1 VAVKFGCSNK
11 GLKMFKRFAAVA
23 ALTVC
28 VANAASA
35 AESIITLAQGAICKT
50 IRSNDEYASSRCL
63 GPNGYAVSIFDEGNV
78 NAVGFGRW
86 GREDAVGDGNLSWCG
101 GTPWLGSRIEWRMTD
116 GQPYAALVDT
126 WRRLDCNDKSI
137 EEILVAKVTPSGS
150 CLIGLVNARTSNA
163 LDVARKLADST
174 GKNFRCNQDKPII
187 AAGAPL
193 SNELDGRIGP
203 REALDHNGSLMM
215 LTRSNDGDVDI
226 KYWTPREGL
235 PVTPGTL
242 LFHGRADSAGRLTGT
257 AYTFKPGCAPASYT
271 VHGERKDGALE
282 LTGAAPQRS
291 RSSCAITAITTNGSN
306 SRLIFNHEAIADF

>member
-1 VAVKFGCSNK
+1 
-11 GLKMFKRFAAVA
+11 MFKMLVAVA

-28 VANAASA
+28 VSNAPSA
-35 AESIITLAQGAICKT
+35 AESIITPAQGAICKT
-50 IRSNDEYASSRCL
+50 IRSNDEFASSRCL
-63 GPNGYAVSIFDEGNV
+63 GPNGYEVSIFDEGNI
-78 NAVGFGRW
+78 NSLGFGRW
-86 GREDAVGDGNLSWCG
+86 GREDAVGDRNLTWCG
-101 GTPWLGSRIEWRMTD
+101 ANPWLGSRIEWRMTD

-126 WRRLDCNDKSI
+126 WRRLDCNDKSF

-174 GKNFRCNQDKPII
+174 GKHFRCNRDKPII
-187 AAGAPL
+187 PSSGPL
-193 SNELDGRIGP
+193 ANELDGRIGP

-235 PVTPGTL
+235 PVTSGTL

-271 VHGERKDGALE
+271 VHGERKDGVLE

-291 RSSCAITAITTNGSN
+291 RSSCAITAITTNASN
-306 SRLIFNHEAIADF
+306 SRLIFNNEAIADF